1 MTTNTHHPWERLC
14 AFAEQE
20 LRARHIPGAAIGIA
34 AGNETYTAGF
44 GVTNLDHPL
53 PVQPTTL
60 FQVGSIT
67 KTFTCAVIM
76 RLIETGKLQLST
88 RVRELA
94 PEWRVLD
101 EQASAEATVWH
112 LLTHMG
118 GWLGDFFIDTGA
130 GENALG
136 KYAARMAELPQV
148 APLGAAYSYN
158 NAAFVVLG
166 HLIELATERPFEQVV
181 REALLEPLGL
191 ADCHFNGETLMT
203 KRFAVGHRVTGDAAE
218 VITPWGL
225 PRCGAPMGSI
235 VANVPALLTYARML
249 LDQGKARDGRQVLA
263 AESIR
268 AMQTP
273 QAPIWRDREAI
284 GLAWH
289 LERLAGEIFIHHG
302 GATHG
307 QGAWLEFC
315 PGKAFAI
322 TVLANA
328 DTAGQFARAIR
339 KQALRDFLGSSMP
352 GIELPGIEMPAEPFQ
367 PLSPEA
373 MREIEGRYVLPKIGF
388 VEIRSLAGKLIG
400 QEINTGGFPTEDT
413 PPEPNLPPYT
423 LESVEPD
430 RLVVADGKAK
440 GTQCHVLRDES
451 GRMRWFRMG
460 GRIHLR
466 EPLA

>member
-1 MTTNTHHPWERLC
+1 MTINTQHPWERLC

-20 LRARHIPGAAIGIA
+20 LRARHIPGAAVGIA
-34 AGNETYTAGF
+34 AGDEVYTAGF
-44 GVTNLDHPL
+44 GVTNLNHPL

-88 RVRELA
+88 RVRDLA
-94 PEWRVLD
+94 PEWRVSD
-101 EQASAEATVWH
+101 DQASAGATVWH
-112 LLTHMG
+112 LLTHTG

-136 KYAARMAELPQV
+136 KYVARMAELPQV
-148 APLGAAYSYN
+148 APIGAAYSYN
-158 NAAFVVLG
+158 NAAFVLLG
-166 HLIELATERPFEQVV
+166 HLVELAMDKPFEQV
-181 REALLEPLGL
+181 AADTLLKPLGL

-203 KRFAVGHRVTGDAAE
+203 QRFAVGHRVSGDAAE
-218 VITPWGL
+218 VVTPWGL
-225 PRCGAPMGSI
+225 PRCGVPMGSI
-235 VANVPALLTYARML
+235 VANAPDLLTYARLL
-249 LDQGKARDGRQVLA
+249 LDLGKAKDGRQVLA
-263 AESIR
+263 PDSVR
-268 AMQTP
+268 AMQAP

-289 LERLAGEIFIHHG
+289 IERLAGETFYHHG

-315 PGKAFAI
+315 PGKSFAI
-322 TVLANA
+322 AVLANA
-328 DTAGQFARAIR
+328 DTTGQLARAIR
-339 KQALRDFLGSSMP
+339 KQALRDFLG
-352 GIELPGIEMPAEPFQ
+352 IELPPEPFQ
-367 PLSPEA
+367 PLSPEQ
-373 MREIEGRYVLPKIGF
+373 MREIEGRYVLPKVGF

-423 LESVEPD
+423 LESVETD

-440 GTQCHVLRDES
+440 GTQCHVLRDDS
-451 GRMRWFRMG
+451 GQMRYFRMG

>member
-1 MTTNTHHPWERLC
+1 MTTNTPHPWERLC

-34 AGNETYTAGF
+34 IGGETYTAGF

-67 KTFTCAVIM
+67 KTFTGAVIM

-88 RVRELA
+88 HVRELA

-101 EQASAEATVWH
+101 DQASAEATVWH
-112 LLTHMG
+112 LLTHTG

-148 APLGAAYSYN
+148 APIGAAYSYN
-158 NAAFVVLG
+158 NAAFVLLG
-166 HLIELATERPFEQVV
+166 HLVELATGKPFEQV
-181 REALLEPLGL
+181 AADTLLKPLGL
-191 ADCHFNGETLMT
+191 ADCHFNAETLMT
-203 KRFAVGHRVTGDAAE
+203 QRFAVGHRVSGDSAE

-235 VANVPALLTYARML
+235 VANAPALLTYARML
-249 LDQGKARDGRQVLA
+249 LDQGKAPDGRQVLA

-268 AMQTP
+268 EMQTP
-273 QAPIWRDREAI
+273 QMPIWRDREAM

-289 LERLAGEIFIHHG
+289 LERLAGETFIHHG

-315 PGKAFAI
+315 PGQAFAI
-322 TVLANA
+322 AVLANA
-328 DTAGQFARAIR
+328 DTTGQLARAIR
-339 KQALRDFLGSSMP
+339 KQALRDFLG
-352 GIELPGIEMPAEPFQ
+352 IELPAEPFQ
-367 PLSPEA
+367 PLSLEA
-373 MREIEGRYVLPKIGF
+373 MREIEGRYALPKIGF

-440 GTQCHVLRDES
+440 GTQCHVLRDDA

-466 EPLA
+466 ECIPEI